1 MDSIGNK
8 IYNLAKKLW
17 PLNRSLTG
25 DGVRDSLQ
33 IIKKI
38 IPELKIHEVPSGKKV
53 FDWNIPKEWNV
64 KEAWIKTPGGKKI
77 CDFSVNNL
85 HLLGYS
91 NPVHKKLTLL
101 ELKEKLYTHEIDNA
115 IPYRTS
121 YYNKDWGFCIS
132 KNEFNSLEEG
142 LYEVF
147 IDSELK
153 DGCLTYG
160 ELLIKGQTDEEIF
173 FSTYICHPSMANNE
187 LSGPCLTTY
196 LAKFIL
202 SQKRLKSYRII
213 FIPETI
219 GSINYISD
227 NLNILKER
235 MLAGFNMTCVGDN
248 RCFSYLPSRNG
259 NTISD
264 LYSKKILDDI
274 VGDYKKYTWLNRAS
288 DERQYCSPGV
298 DLPVCNI
305 MRSKFGEY
313 PEYHTSLDDLIN
325 VVSVEGFE
333 TSYSFYKNL
342 INAVD
347 THCYPKSLF
356 LCEPNLGKRGLYPLL
371 SGGDKD
377 MSIKLLKNVLSY
389 CDGELSIVEISI
401 KVESSYLDTLE
412 AVNKLN
418 KAGVVLL
425 D

>member
-1 MDSIGNK
+1 MSSAGKNIH
-8 IYNLAKKLW
+8 NLAKKLW
-17 PLNRSLTG
+17 PLNRSLSG
-25 DGVRDSLQ
+25 NGVRESFQ

-38 IPELKIHEVPSGKKV
+38 IPELRIHEVSSGKKV

-64 KEAWIKTPGGKKI
+64 KEAWIKTPSGKKI

-91 NPVHKKLTLL
+91 IPVHRKLTLV
-101 ELKEKLYTHEIDNA
+101 ELQKKLYTHELDKA

-121 YYNKDWGFCIS
+121 YYNEDWGFCLS

-153 DGCLTYG
+153 EGSLTYG
-160 ELLIKGQTDEEIF
+160 ELLIKGQTEEEIF

-202 SQKRLKSYRII
+202 SEKRLKSYRII

-227 NLNILKER
+227 NLTVLKER
-235 MLAGFNMTCVGDN
+235 MLAGFNITCVGDN

-264 LYSKKILDDI
+264 MYSKKILDDL
-274 VGDYKKYTWLNRAS
+274 VGDYKKYTWLDRGS

-298 DLPVCNI
+298 DLPVSSI

-313 PEYHTSLDDLIN
+313 PEYHTSLDDLTN
-325 VVSVEGFE
+325 LVTEEGF
-333 TSYSFYKNL
+333 TSSYIFYKGL
-342 INAVD
+342 IEAVD
-347 THCYPKSLF
+347 SHCYPKSIF

-371 SGGDKD
+371 SGGKKD
-377 MSIKLLKNVLSY
+377 VSIKLLKNVLSY

-401 KVESSYLDTLE
+401 KVESKYVDTLQ

-418 KAGVVLL
+418 RAGLVSLN
-425 D
+425 

>member
-1 MDSIGNK
+1 MASTGNK
-8 IYNLAKKLW
+8 IFNLAKELW
-17 PLNRSLTG
+17 PLNRSITG
-25 DGVRDSLQ
+25 DGVRQTLQ

-53 FDWNIPKEWNV
+53 FDWSIPKEWNV
-64 KEAWIKTPGGKKI
+64 KEAWIKTPSGKLI

-91 NPVHKKLTLL
+91 IPVHKKLALD
-101 ELKEKLYTHEIDNA
+101 ELKQKLFTHDISNA

-121 YYNKDWGFCIS
+121 YYNEDWGFCLS
-132 KNEFNSLEEG
+132 KDEYDSLEEG

-153 DGCLTYG
+153 DGNMTYG
-160 ELLIKGQTDEEIF
+160 ELIVKGQSKEEIF

-196 LAKFIL
+196 LAKFIS

-227 NLNILKER
+227 NLHILKER
-235 MLAGFNMTCVGDN
+235 MLAGYNMSCVGDN

-264 LYSKKILDDI
+264 LYAKKILDDI

-298 DLPVCNI
+298 DLPVCSV

-313 PEYHTSLDDLIN
+313 TEYHTSLDDLIN

-333 TSYSFYKNL
+333 TSFSFYKNL
-342 INAVD
+342 INALD
-347 THCYPKSLF
+347 THCYPKSIF
-356 LCEPNLGKRGLYPLL
+356 LCEPNLGKRALYPLL
-371 SGGDKD
+371 SGGTKD
-377 MSIKLLKNVLSY
+377 VSIKLLKNVLSY
-389 CDGELSIVEISI
+389 CDGDLSIVEISE
-401 KVESSYLDTLE
+401 KVESSYLDTLK
-412 AVNKLN
+412 VLKRLN